1 VAELFVQ
8 RLRVN
13 QGLGVDLFMKNWLS
27 DLWHRSLDKQ
37 IEKGQLER
45 EQLLGTG
52 RGIQKTPEE
61 VVREYKKKQEI
72 RRNVWVG
79 IAVFFGFVWA
89 YNYVTNPNG
98 VTPTSVSSP
107 APIDTSWIPTEFDS
121 YSDDPNVGWRWLRT
135 NEFSCTGDSC
145 WGMMI
150 IAKDGCDRSLYAE
163 ISILDK
169 NEVQIGYTND
179 SVSQALPMQKSKLI
193 FNTYE
198 DEANTAR
205 LSKISCY

>member
-1 VAELFVQ
+1 
-8 RLRVN
+8 
-13 QGLGVDLFMKNWLS
+13 MKNWLS
-27 DLWHRSLDKQ
+27 DLWHRSLDRQ

-45 EQLLGTG
+45 QQLLETG
-52 RGIQKTPEE
+52 QGIQKTPEE

-72 RRNVWVG
+72 RRNILVG

-89 YNYVTNPNG
+89 YDYVTNPNS
-98 VTPTSVSSP
+98 VTSTNINSPTPV
-107 APIDTSWIPTEFDS
+107 DTSWIPVEFNS
-121 YSDDPNVGWRWLRT
+121 YSEDPNVAWRWLKDK
-135 NEFSCTGDSC
+135 EYKCTYGDSC
-145 WGMMI
+145 WGMMVI
-150 IAKDGCDRSLYAE
+150 SKNGCDRSLYAE

-198 DEANTAR
+198 DDANTAR